1 MRWTRSEAATAEAK
15 KAEGASCTALRT
27 PSPPIFTGRVACVH
41 AGSSSPKWMFV
52 IPLRDDFRSP
62 SYSCSTGERKQGAV
76 LRLYKSF
83 GRAKEC
89 FRRRMASWAG
99 RSWSLSPILLSMSV
113 LDVRMSEMED
123 TSPTGDP
130 SKVAFAGSTIWAPG
144 RNCRM
149 ELTVSGSSQ
158 MISDFS
164 LLSCNHIRAP
174 SRSTTSRSCLRF
186 STLPPRVPSSR

>member
-1 MRWTRSEAATAEAK
+1 MRWTRSEAATAETK

-41 AGSSSPKWMFV
+41 AGLSSPKWMFV

-99 RSWSLSPILLSMSV
+99 RSWSLSPIFLSMSV

-130 SKVAFAGSTIWAPG
+130 SKVAFAGSTIWAPFH
-144 RNCRM
+144 
-149 ELTVSGSSQ
+149 LV
-158 MISDFS
+158 
-164 LLSCNHIRAP
+164 LLFFHNSYPCEERGNLGTHTYNIGI
-174 SRSTTSRSCLRF
+174 LF
-186 STLPPRVPSSR
+186 NYYFLNIIFNLLFL